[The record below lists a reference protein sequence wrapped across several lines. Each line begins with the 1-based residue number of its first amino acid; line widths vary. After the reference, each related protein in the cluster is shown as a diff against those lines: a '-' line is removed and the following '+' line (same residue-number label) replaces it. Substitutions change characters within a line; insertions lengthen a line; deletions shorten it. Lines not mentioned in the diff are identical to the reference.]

1 MLFFIK
7 IHLKM
12 IYVLFDKKSGTSKKK
27 EENCNPAHKMV
38 EKFGKSWVLLICLSR
53 LSHIID

>member
-1 MLFFIK
+1 
-7 IHLKM
+7 M

-38 EKFGKSWVLLICLSR
+38 EKFGKSWVLLI
-53 LSHIID
+53 